1 MTNCCFLH
9 MFLCTVLCPSK
20 LYMPISLSPS
30 FILPLPPSSSSS
42 SLTVNPTKQA
52 YAFFFSIPHISLSLS
67 CSLPHCLL
75 SLCVSVSGEAVT
87 AHISQKRAI
96 HKRGPVISIIG
107 SEGGGGWLTVVCCI
121 VKIYKKKGCGQKEH
135 RGDKKVKAW
144 GGQDQVNEAPGDELV
159 KRSK

>member
-52 YAFFFSIPHISLSLS
+52 YAFFSFFSIPHISLSLS

-75 SLCVSVSGEAVT
+75 SLCVCVSGEAVT

-107 SEGGGGWLTVVCCI
+107 SEGGGLAHSGLLHCQNLQEKRVWTERT
-121 VKIYKKKGCGQKEH
+121 Q
-135 RGDKKVKAW
+135 RG
-144 GGQDQVNEAPGDELV
+144 
-159 KRSK
+159 

>member
-9 MFLCTVLCPSK
+9 MFLCTVFCPSK
-20 LYMPISLSPS
+20 LYMTISLSPS

-75 SLCVSVSGEAVT
+75 SLCVCVSGEAVT

-107 SEGGGGWLTVVCCI
+107 SEGGGVGSQWSAALSKSTR
-121 VKIYKKKGCGQKEH
+121 KKGVDRKNTEGI
-135 RGDKKVKAW
+135 KK
-144 GGQDQVNEAPGDELV
+144 
-159 KRSK
+159 